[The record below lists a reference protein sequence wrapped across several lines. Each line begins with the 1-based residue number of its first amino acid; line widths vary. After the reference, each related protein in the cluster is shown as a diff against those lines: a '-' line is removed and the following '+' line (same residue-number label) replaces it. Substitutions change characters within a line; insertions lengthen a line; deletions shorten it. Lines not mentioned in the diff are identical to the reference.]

1 MPLRRAPAV
10 VLPPRLE
17 GLTALS
23 TNLSWSWNRE
33 ARELLRSIDPPTWR
47 RVRHNPIELL
57 RETAHSRLTQLA
69 KDPAF
74 VSEKSS
80 TLFDTVA
87 VYLALSSDL
96 VRTETLGVRVSDEG
110 QTVPDAAARPLP

>member
-33 ARELLRSIDPPTWR
+33 ARELFRSIDPPTWR
-47 RVRHNPIELL
+47 RVRHNAIELL
-57 RETAHSRLTQLA
+57 RETPHSRLTQLA

-74 VSEKSS
+74 VQ
-80 TLFDTVA
+80 LYD
-87 VYLALSSDL
+87 
-96 VRTETLGVRVSDEG
+96 RVKEWFATDQQS
-110 QTVPDAAARPLP
+110 